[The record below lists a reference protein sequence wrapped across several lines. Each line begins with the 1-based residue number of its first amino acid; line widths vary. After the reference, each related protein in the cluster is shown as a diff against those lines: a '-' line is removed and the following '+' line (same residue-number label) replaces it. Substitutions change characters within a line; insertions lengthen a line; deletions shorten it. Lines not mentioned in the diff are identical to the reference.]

1 MGGFCYREHGERSIE
16 AKDLRKQRAYLE
28 EAITVA
34 EQEARSKLAKPV
46 QRVRPNSSLRKSK
59 NSGGKQPQNSAFDQ
73 T

>member
-34 EQEARSKLAKPV
+34 EKAARSRVIKPV
-46 QRVRPNSSLRKSK
+46 RRTRPNSSLRKSK
-59 NSGGKQPQNSAFDQ
+59 NAGG